1 MAVKSKFVQISKDI
15 INIWAN
21 TEPTQAEDDD
31 GAVNWFIVN
40 RTVFSDTSSGEQF
53 QNRHWTE
60 IQKYPGQSYV
70 PKTGQAGASIRSL
83 SLRLSVAPGN
93 AIQMTKLYMTALAS
107 QILWSSTSL
116 WPMFLS
122 ISDTTMWLWGP
133 VRRSTWSLPTQLSGI
148 LRSGSV

>member
-31 GAVNWFIVN
+31 GAVHWFIVN

-70 PKTGQAGASIRSL
+70 PKTGQAGDGVL
-83 SLRLSVAPGN
+83 PESVEPLQG
-93 AIQMTKLYMTALAS
+93 LCH
-107 QILWSSTSL
+107 
-116 WPMFLS
+116 
-122 ISDTTMWLWGP
+122 
-133 VRRSTWSLPTQLSGI
+133 
-148 LRSGSV
+148 